1 MRLLILLLVA
11 SLLAFA
17 GNTPLPP
24 PSGNQQY
31 GVDVVKGAIENQIK
45 MQEEVNEKGV
55 EELKKVTKQLLT
67 VAGGGKKPLL
77 KIYKSDGKV
86 IAFSIDPATGNL
98 VEVEYTPSKTKV
110 SPENLE
116 PKKVSL
122 NNVSSMRPWVKLGA
136 AVIYIFGVTILI
148 FESGM
153 NFYQRRYIAGAVEF
167 FLVIIASYLMY
178 QIYVSI

>member
-1 MRLLILLLVA
+1 MRWLILLLFTIF
-11 SLLAFA
+11 LTFA

-24 PSGNQQY
+24 PSGNQY
-31 GVDVVKGAIENQIK
+31 GVDVVKSAIENQIK

-55 EELKKVTKQLLT
+55 EDLKKVTKQLLT

-86 IAFSIDPATGNL
+86 IAFSIDPTTGNL

-110 SPENLE
+110 TPEKLE

-122 NNVSSMRPWVKLGA
+122 KEVSSMRPWVKLGA
-136 AVIYIFGVTILI
+136 AVIYILGVTILI

-153 NFYQRRYIAGAVEF
+153 NFYQRRYLAGTLEF
-167 FLVIIASYLMY
+167 LLVIIASYLMY